1 MTVSFEGFPRT
12 LERSAL
18 RPGRWFVAA
27 EGPRALLCLVT
38 AIEEENDLV
47 ALTFSGGGVEVV
59 QFAVTRLSALTGPF
73 CTVEDEIVFAPGL
86 AEGRPMLTPPVRR
99 AFRAGSL
106 LRLRNGDL
114 GVGFAVEPQGLL
126 AIVSLQTGQRTD
138 GFDLVFERWSL
149 SLRRSGVETLIGYFK
164 PLSSIVERRRATP
177 P

>member
-27 EGPRALLCLVT
+27 EGARPLLCLVT
-38 AIEEENDLV
+38 GVEADNDLV
-47 ALTFSGGGVEVV
+47 AITFGTSAVEVV
-59 QFAVTRLSALTGPF
+59 QFGVTRLAALEGPF
-73 CTVEDEIVFAPGL
+73 GTVEDEIVFSPGL
-86 AEGRPMLTPPVRR
+86 TEGRPTLTPPVRR

-114 GVGFAVEPQGLL
+114 GVGFGVEPQGLL
-126 AIVSLQTGQRTD
+126 AIVSLQTGQRAE

-149 SLRRSGVETLIGYFK
+149 SLRRGGAETLLGFFK
-164 PLSSIVERRRATP
+164 PLASVVERRRGVDR
-177 P
+177 